1 MGELCLMASH
11 GYPPWLVLH
20 QEQGMSRVIKDCQPY
35 LPCQGARQEVIRSD
49 SFNLKSHQPEKSWK
63 PLSGLC
69 ESSQF
74 VKLDSTF
81 ARAVLIDVQDTQP
94 DSARFSLG
102 IAKQCTRHEKI
113 LQFLTS
119 RSSEAEGTVLDL
131 SSISDLMGLEEFSFD
146 ARQQPSAP
154 SLIYPTNEFY
164 DQKPLLDFVGDMAR
178 SSKIS
183 IHPDGRVLFTGTGM
197 EMNDFLSLL
206 AEFYLSKNTTRWTK
220 QSLLIP
226 YFDRLPSSEAKA
238 NIHVSSLTM
247 EATTVTPLKSPEKIK
262 VKPPSKKNSKKIFK
276 ERDLYRRNYV
286 HACESLL
293 SLMINKRQNKKTAI
307 LSLKKSGPE
316 LPELL
321 NQLSAGIAGTG
332 LAVLF
337 SVICKVACTKVP
349 FCGYKVLN
357 TGLAF
362 GLVWL
367 SWAVNR
373 LRDTIVYISKNASK
387 TGLKDEEMM
396 KRVDKSVKDI
406 YFRAATLMAVAV
418 LRLA

>member
-11 GYPPWLVLH
+11 GYPPGLVLH

-35 LPCQGARQEVIRSD
+35 LPCQGAGQEVIRSA
-49 SFNLKSHQPEKSWK
+49 SFNLKSRQSEKLWK
-63 PLSGLC
+63 PLSGLHK
-69 ESSQF
+69 SNQF
-74 VKLDSTF
+74 VKLDSTVT
-81 ARAVLIDVQDTQP
+81 RPLLIDVQDTRP
-94 DSARFSLG
+94 DSAHFSLA

-119 RSSEAEGTVLDL
+119 RSSEDL
-131 SSISDLMGLEEFSFD
+131 SSISDLMELEAFSFD
-146 ARQQPSAP
+146 GRQLPSAP
-154 SLIYPTNEFY
+154 CLIYPTSEFY
-164 DQKPLLDFVGDMAR
+164 DQKPLLDFVGDMAH
-178 SSKIS
+178 SSKIF
-183 IHPDGRVLFTGTGM
+183 IHPDGRVLFTGIGT
-197 EMNDFLSLL
+197 EMNDFLSLV
-206 AEFYLSKNTTRWTK
+206 AEFYLSKNATRWTK

-226 YFDRLPSSEAKA
+226 HFDRLPSSEAQA
-238 NIHVSSLTM
+238 NIHLSSLTM
-247 EATTVTPLKSPEKIK
+247 EATTVAPLKSPEKIK

-276 ERDLYRRNYV
+276 ERDLYRRNYF

-293 SLMINKRQNKKTAI
+293 SLMINKRENKKTAI

-321 NQLSAGIAGTG
+321 NQFSAGIAGTG

-337 SVICKVACTKVP
+337 SVICKVACARVP

-373 LRDTIVYISKNASK
+373 LRDTIVCISKNASK
-387 TGLKDEEMM
+387 TGLKEEEMM
-396 KRVDKSVKDI
+396 KRVDESVKDI
-406 YFRAATLMAVAV
+406 YFRAVTLMAVAV